1 MAKSSAKQ
9 PENYE
14 SALHELE
21 TLLASLEGGQLSLE
35 QSIEAYRRGALLL
48 GYCQAQLADAEQ
60 RIKVLEGNTLQ
71 DFQGNDASD

>member
-14 SALHELE
+14 SALRELE

-35 QSIEAYRRGALLL
+35 HSIEAYRRGALLL

-71 DFQGNDASD
+71 DFQGNDAAD

>member
-14 SALHELE
+14 SSLQELE
-21 TLLASLEGGQLSLE
+21 SLLASLEGGQLSLE

>member
-14 SALHELE
+14 SSLQELE
-21 TLLASLEGGQLSLE
+21 SLLASLEAGQLSLE

>member
-14 SALHELE
+14 SSLQELE
-21 TLLASLEGGQLSLE
+21 SLLASLEGGQLSLE

-71 DFQGNDASD
+71 DFQSNDASD